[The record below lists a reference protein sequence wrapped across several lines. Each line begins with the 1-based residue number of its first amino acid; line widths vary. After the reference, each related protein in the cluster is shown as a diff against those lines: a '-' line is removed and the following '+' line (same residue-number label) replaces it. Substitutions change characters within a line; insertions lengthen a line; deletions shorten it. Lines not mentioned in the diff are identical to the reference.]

1 MGMLATAMKKN
12 AVILQKPS
20 ATIAVR
26 VDLNAIQRKAYDA
39 FLYVVKENL
48 RKDDKKRKF
57 TILLDDLKEIF
68 GETTSRDNAYYK
80 KNVRELMTKVAEYNV
95 LKKDKKVEG
104 AFVLMSR
111 VEFVEDINTKEIVC
125 NFEVP
130 EFVIDLIKD
139 PKSPYANINLVV
151 LKGLKSKYAVLLYEL
166 IKDYKNKEIPEMTM
180 EEFRGLFG
188 IENKYKAIKD
198 LRKYV
203 LEPAVRELNKNE
215 KFDFLVSYEL
225 RRIGKRYRKI
235 KFIVNHKPQKLKI
248 EQQVENYKSLAEDP
262 DLRELL
268 FLLPE
273 SYRKRKN
280 CVSLLAGALQEKD
293 KEYIKAQIEYTNEK
307 NPKRYCA
314 YLKNAIEKDYAGA
327 EEIEIDFVEEED
339 WRKKVVGKTVV
350 NSKTGERYK
359 IAHIGEQDEEGYYEV
374 RLDKIDDNTIRWF
387 KWTEEK
393 IKKLAGV
400 EDEQKPS

>member
-235 KFIVNHKPQKLKI
+235 KFIVNPKPQKLKI
-248 EQQVENYKSLAEDP
+248 EQQVEDYKTLAEDP

-280 CVSLLAGALQEKD
+280 CISLLSGALEKKN
-293 KEYIKAQIEYTNEK
+293 KEYVQAQIKYVNEK
-307 NPKRYCA
+307 NPKNYCG
-314 YLKNAIEKDYAGA
+314 YLKQAIEKDYAGA
-327 EEIEIDFVEEED
+327 EIIEDFEIEEQD
-339 WRKKVVGKTVV
+339 WKKKVIGKVV
-350 NSKTGERYK
+350 INKKTGERWK
-359 IAHIGEQDEEGYYEV
+359 IVKVDEPDEDGHCAV
-374 RLDKIDDNTIRWF
+374 RLDKVDSGEIKWI

-400 EDEQKPS
+400 QDESS